1 MANYSIIKE
10 RNIVKFCD
18 ENNSF
23 YALDINSGAFI
34 GKSGKPIKTC
44 PIVSVIH
51 NPLFQLNTN
60 LSFVLRGMF
69 RHCKGDTSLYKSE
82 KWLTLLAISEKL
94 DGMNIRNLEFNSLD
108 TYAFIASNFDLF
120 VKYHNKYPIT
130 DETGGYEVHR
140 DFRSFVKMQDITKLV
155 PNFYDIA
162 SIEMWRS
169 VTDNGG
175 RSYTKEEW
183 EVILY
188 YLVKQ
193 KVWEYD
199 QTACKVLEY
208 IDYCKA
214 MEKPFNKQAN
224 FMREYI
230 ETKKTYNLY
239 KTEYD
244 NNRLRHSYEK
254 HKNAFEFSFG
264 DYVVVLPTCAKDIID
279 EGKNM
284 HHCVGGYADRVIRG
298 EDYIVFVRH
307 KDTPNECY
315 ITCEVYT
322 NGQIGQYF
330 LAYDNYIHSQTDFD
344 FRNAFETHLKE
355 NW

>member
-23 YALDINSGAFI
+23 YALDINSGVFM
-34 GKSGKPIKTC
+34 GKLGKPIKTC
-44 PIVSVIH
+44 PIVSAIH
-51 NPLFQLNTN
+51 TPLYNLNTN
-60 LSFVLRGMF
+60 LSYVLRGMF
-69 RHCKGDTSLYKSE
+69 RHCKGDTSLYKNE

-94 DGMNIRNLEFNSLD
+94 DGMNIHNLEFNRLD
-108 TYAFIASNFDLF
+108 NYGFIADNFDLF

-130 DETGGYEVHR
+130 DGMSGYEVHK
-140 DFRSFVKMQDITKLV
+140 DFNSFVRMQEITQIV

-162 SIEMWRS
+162 TVEMWRDITADGS
-169 VTDNGG
+169 
-175 RSYTKEEW
+175 RYFTKEEW
-183 EVILY
+183 DIILY

-199 QTACKVLEY
+199 QTSNNV
-208 IDYCKA
+208 IDYLTYCKA
-214 MEKPFNKQAN
+214 MNKPFNKQSN

-230 ETKKTYNLY
+230 ETKKTYILH

-244 NNRLRHSYEK
+244 NNRLRNSYEQ
-254 HKNAFEFSFG
+254 HKKAFEFSFG

-279 EGKNM
+279 EGANM
-284 HHCVGGYADRVIRG
+284 HHCVGSYADRVING

-307 KDTPNECY
+307 KDTPDKCY
-315 ITCEVYT
+315 ITCEVYI
-322 NGQIGQYF
+322 NGQIGQYY
-330 LAYDNYIHSQTDFD
+330 LAYDNYVREQNDLNFK
-344 FRNAFETHLKE
+344 NAFANHLKL